1 MRMARLAR
9 GEDERTVK
17 RRCSGALDLGRTTLP
32 EDTADAATL
41 AYALWP
47 LCERVSARLKQG
59 LPRWPDDHLEAQ
71 DRRLSLAHALP
82 PAGRGDPAGGSLV
95 SHRGGPA
102 RRRGRRHYRFRLIA
116 VGADALVED
125 LAADQPTMFDREL
138 DRPLRIEHSPQA
150 RRRSGAARRP
160 PARRHRGAAKGI
172 DGKRPRKWSAVRL
185 NERLDVVQFS
195 TDRVV
200 AVVDQHVL
208 RNSVVEKAHAE
219 LILWLFDAGIRREE
233 SEPDAPAGPLQ

>member
-1 MRMARLAR
+1 MRRPS
-9 GEDERTVK
+9 VYPV
-17 RRCSGALDLGRTTLP
+17 ALMRASLSSL
-32 EDTADAATL
+32 EA
-41 AYALWP
+41 
-47 LCERVSARLKQG
+47 G

-71 DRRLSLAHALP
+71 DRRLSLAHALR

-138 DRPLRIEHSPQA
+138 DRPRRIEHAMNQIRPRLGDEA
-150 RRRSGAARRP
+150 VRLGAARRP
-160 PARRHRGAAKGI
+160 PARRHCGATKGI
-172 DGKRPRKWSAVRL
+172 DGKQPRKWSAVRL
-185 NERLDVVQFS
+185 NERLDIVQLS